1 MIQGSESGLLDLGL
15 ERYIILAQKWCL
27 AGEGRS
33 DYFQCQSG
41 ILLWKAD
48 LLIFGAKM
56 TPCCGGWIQVLG
68 NSFTGSGNIAKCS
81 NILQDTAL
89 DFFEGSNLLVR

>member
-1 MIQGSESGLLDLGL
+1 MIHGSLSVLLDAEL
-15 ERYIILAQKWCL
+15 ESNIILAPKWCL
-27 AGEGRS
+27 AGEGGS
-33 DYFQCQSG
+33 AYFQCQSG
-41 ILLWKAD
+41 ILLWRAD

-56 TPCCGGWIQVLG
+56 TPCFGGWIQVLG
-68 NSFTGSGNIAKCS
+68 NSFTGSGNITKCS